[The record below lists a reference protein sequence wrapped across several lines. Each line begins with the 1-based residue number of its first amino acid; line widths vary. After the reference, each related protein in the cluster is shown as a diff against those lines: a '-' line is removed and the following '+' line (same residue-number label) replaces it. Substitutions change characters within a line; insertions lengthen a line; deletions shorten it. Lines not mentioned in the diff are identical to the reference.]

1 MQAHIISLHTHS
13 TPVVGSKRQTFFFLK
28 VVMLHIKLKR
38 MKRRVPCNASTH
50 SVITPISTP
59 SQGQIARNKKVQN
72 KRQKTSTKQNKNN
85 THNITTNIPY
95 KL

>member
-13 TPVVGSKRQTFFFLK
+13 TPVVGSKRQTVFFLK

-59 SQGQIARNKKVQN
+59 SQGQIARNKKSKTKDKKPQQN
-72 KRQKTSTKQNKNN
+72 KTKT
-85 THNITTNIPY
+85 THTT
-95 KL
+95 